1 MQVVLL
7 QRVEDLGQMG
17 DVVTVKPGF
26 ARNFLI
32 PRKKALRATKEN
44 IAYFETQRKTLEAT
58 NLKNK
63 KDAEAAAA
71 KMDKLTV
78 SIIRQA
84 AESGKLFGSVSTRDI
99 ADAVNAKGFKT
110 NRDQFTVNQSLKML
124 GLFPVKLNLHPEV
137 SVTVTVNIARSEEE
151 AKIQLERGT
160 ALIKA
165 NTAKEEAA
173 AANDQPEVDASAFL
187 ETKTAEEAA

>member
-7 QRVEDLGQMG
+7 QRIDGLGQMG
-17 DVVTVKPGF
+17 DVVAVKPGF

-44 IAYFETQRKTLEAT
+44 IAYFEAQRKTLEAT

-63 KDAEAAAA
+63 QEAEKVAT
-71 KMDKLTV
+71 KLDKLTV

-84 AESGKLFGSVSTRDI
+84 AESGRLFGSVSTRDI

-110 NRDQFTVNQSLKML
+110 NRDQYVVNQSLKLL
-124 GLFPVKLNLHPEV
+124 GLFPIKVTLHPEV

-151 AKIQLERGT
+151 AKIQQERGT
-160 ALIKA
+160 ALVKEGAEEKA
-165 NTAKEEAA
+165 S
-173 AANDQPEVDASAFL
+173 DQPDVDANAFL
-187 ETKTAEEAA
+187 ETKAVEEEAV